1 MGLLGAGGCALPG
14 RSGLSFLVFVV
25 DALGARLVGVGLV
38 AAVWRPLLGT
48 GLCVLLGT
56 AA

>member
-56 AA
+56 VA